1 MPSENFDREAR
12 REFAVGSKEIASGGV
27 QKALVRFYRR
37 HDKLVSEVLNE
48 PDSNIACRSGCSYC
62 CYIKVTVKAVE
73 VHQIV
78 DFVNRNFKPE
88 HISSVVDQAKQN
100 VEEAKD
106 LTHRQHLDTNQR
118 CHFLVNDTCSIYPV
132 RPTNCR
138 NMHAMDVEGCKKS
151 FENPNEPIP
160 TNYNQ
165 RLHAMG
171 NGASTGF
178 RGAVEHA
185 GFDNRIYDLNSAFL
199 EALENPR
206 TKKRLNKKKKS
217 FLYAKSPDVDT

>member
-1 MPSENFDREAR
+1 MPSEDYDREAR
-12 REFAVGSKEIASGGV
+12 REFAVGSKEIVKGGV
-27 QKALVRFYRR
+27 QRALVRFYWR

-62 CYIKVTVKAVE
+62 CYFKVTVKAVE

-78 DFVNRNFKPE
+78 DYVNRNFEPK
-88 HISSVVDQAKQN
+88 HISSVVDRAKQN
-100 VEEAKD
+100 VEEANG
-106 LTHRQHLDTNQR
+106 LTYEQHLATNQR
-118 CHFLVNDTCSIYPV
+118 CPFLVDDTCSIYPV

-138 NMHAMDVEGCKKS
+138 NMHALDVEGCKKS
-151 FENPNEPIP
+151 FENPNETIP
-160 TNYNQ
+160 SNYNE

-178 RGAVEHA
+178 RGAVENA
-185 GFDNRIYDLNSAFL
+185 GFDSRTYDLNSAFL

-217 FLYAKSPDVDT
+217 FLHAQSPDVDT